1 VNFIMSEKAISIL
14 WGISF
19 WSLLSYLWIDWE
31 TLSIFAVVLFLD
43 FFFWI
48 IDVYLFDKSLI
59 TSKKAWRW
67 LLNKI
72 TKLLLPMIV
81 VIVLK
86 WVWFKEMDFL
96 ISSIMWIMIVSEWY
110 SIIWHLYSINTW
122 KQLPEI
128 DAFELLISK
137 ILSIFKKVIDAF
149 LDDIDKEK
157 SK

>member
-1 VNFIMSEKAISIL
+1 MNFIMSEKVISIL

-59 TSKKAWRW
+59 ISKKAWRW

>member
-1 VNFIMSEKAISIL
+1 MNFIMSEKVISIL

-19 WSLLSYLWIDWE
+19 WSLLSYFWIDWE
-31 TLSIFAVVLFLD
+31 TLSIFAVALFLD
-43 FFFWI
+43 FVFWI

-81 VIVLK
+81 VVVLK
-86 WVWFKEMDFL
+86 WVWFNEMDFL

-128 DAFELLISK
+128 DAFKLLISK

>member
-1 VNFIMSEKAISIL
+1 
-14 WGISF
+14 
-19 WSLLSYLWIDWE
+19 
-31 TLSIFAVVLFLD
+31 
-43 FFFWI
+43 
-48 IDVYLFDKSLI
+48 
-59 TSKKAWRW
+59 
-67 LLNKI
+67 
-72 TKLLLPMIV
+72 MIV
-81 VIVLK
+81 VVVLK

-128 DAFELLISK
+128 DAFELLVSK

>member
-1 VNFIMSEKAISIL
+1 
-14 WGISF
+14 
-19 WSLLSYLWIDWE
+19 
-31 TLSIFAVVLFLD
+31 
-43 FFFWI
+43 
-48 IDVYLFDKSLI
+48 
-59 TSKKAWRW
+59 
-67 LLNKI
+67 
-72 TKLLLPMIV
+72 MIV

-137 ILSIFKKVIDAF
+137 ILSIFKKVIDTF

>member
-1 VNFIMSEKAISIL
+1 M
-14 WGISF
+14 
-19 WSLLSYLWIDWE
+19 
-31 TLSIFAVVLFLD
+31 
-43 FFFWI
+43 
-48 IDVYLFDKSLI
+48 
-59 TSKKAWRW
+59 
-67 LLNKI
+67 NKI

-137 ILSIFKKVIDAF
+137 ILSIFKNVIDAF

>member
-1 VNFIMSEKAISIL
+1 M
-14 WGISF
+14 
-19 WSLLSYLWIDWE
+19 
-31 TLSIFAVVLFLD
+31 
-43 FFFWI
+43 
-48 IDVYLFDKSLI
+48 
-59 TSKKAWRW
+59 
-67 LLNKI
+67 NKI

-86 WVWFKEMDFL
+86 WVWFNEMDFL

>member
-1 VNFIMSEKAISIL
+1 MNFIMSEKVISIL

-43 FFFWI
+43 FVFWI

-96 ISSIMWIMIVSEWY
+96 ISSIMWIMIVSEGY

>member
-1 VNFIMSEKAISIL
+1 M
-14 WGISF
+14 
-19 WSLLSYLWIDWE
+19 
-31 TLSIFAVVLFLD
+31 
-43 FFFWI
+43 
-48 IDVYLFDKSLI
+48 
-59 TSKKAWRW
+59 
-67 LLNKI
+67 NKI

-96 ISSIMWIMIVSEWY
+96 ISSIMWIMIVSEGY

>member
-1 VNFIMSEKAISIL
+1 
-14 WGISF
+14 
-19 WSLLSYLWIDWE
+19 
-31 TLSIFAVVLFLD
+31 
-43 FFFWI
+43 
-48 IDVYLFDKSLI
+48 
-59 TSKKAWRW
+59 
-67 LLNKI
+67 
-72 TKLLLPMIV
+72 
-81 VIVLK
+81 
-86 WVWFKEMDFL
+86 MDFL

>member
-1 VNFIMSEKAISIL
+1 M
-14 WGISF
+14 
-19 WSLLSYLWIDWE
+19 
-31 TLSIFAVVLFLD
+31 
-43 FFFWI
+43 
-48 IDVYLFDKSLI
+48 
-59 TSKKAWRW
+59 
-67 LLNKI
+67 NKI

-137 ILSIFKKVIDAF
+137 ILCIFKKVIDAF
-149 LDDIDKEK
+149 LDDIDKKK

>member
-1 VNFIMSEKAISIL
+1 MNFIMSEKVISIL

-96 ISSIMWIMIVSEWY
+96 ISSIEITPVAADPSGIATVKNEVAKSAIFNLAGQKVNGNFKGIIVK
-110 SIIWHLYSINTW
+110 NG
-122 KQLPEI
+122 K
-128 DAFELLISK
+128 K
-137 ILSIFKKVIDAF
+137 ILK
-149 LDDIDKEK
+149 
-157 SK
+157 

>member
-1 VNFIMSEKAISIL
+1 
-14 WGISF
+14 
-19 WSLLSYLWIDWE
+19 
-31 TLSIFAVVLFLD
+31 
-43 FFFWI
+43 
-48 IDVYLFDKSLI
+48 
-59 TSKKAWRW
+59 
-67 LLNKI
+67 
-72 TKLLLPMIV
+72 MIV

-96 ISSIMWIMIVSEWY
+96 ISSIMWIMIVLEWY

>member
-1 VNFIMSEKAISIL
+1 M
-14 WGISF
+14 
-19 WSLLSYLWIDWE
+19 
-31 TLSIFAVVLFLD
+31 
-43 FFFWI
+43 
-48 IDVYLFDKSLI
+48 
-59 TSKKAWRW
+59 
-67 LLNKI
+67 NKI

-137 ILSIFKKVIDAF
+137 ILSIFKKVIDTF

>member
-1 VNFIMSEKAISIL
+1 M
-14 WGISF
+14 
-19 WSLLSYLWIDWE
+19 
-31 TLSIFAVVLFLD
+31 
-43 FFFWI
+43 
-48 IDVYLFDKSLI
+48 
-59 TSKKAWRW
+59 
-67 LLNKI
+67 NKI

>member
-1 VNFIMSEKAISIL
+1 M
-14 WGISF
+14 
-19 WSLLSYLWIDWE
+19 
-31 TLSIFAVVLFLD
+31 
-43 FFFWI
+43 
-48 IDVYLFDKSLI
+48 
-59 TSKKAWRW
+59 
-67 LLNKI
+67 NKI

-128 DAFELLISK
+128 DAFELLILK

>member
-1 VNFIMSEKAISIL
+1 
-14 WGISF
+14 
-19 WSLLSYLWIDWE
+19 
-31 TLSIFAVVLFLD
+31 
-43 FFFWI
+43 
-48 IDVYLFDKSLI
+48 
-59 TSKKAWRW
+59 
-67 LLNKI
+67 
-72 TKLLLPMIV
+72 MIV

>member
-1 VNFIMSEKAISIL
+1 
-14 WGISF
+14 
-19 WSLLSYLWIDWE
+19 
-31 TLSIFAVVLFLD
+31 
-43 FFFWI
+43 
-48 IDVYLFDKSLI
+48 
-59 TSKKAWRW
+59 
-67 LLNKI
+67 
-72 TKLLLPMIV
+72 MIV

-96 ISSIMWIMIVSEWY
+96 ISSIMWIMIISEWY

>member
-1 VNFIMSEKAISIL
+1 
-14 WGISF
+14 
-19 WSLLSYLWIDWE
+19 
-31 TLSIFAVVLFLD
+31 
-43 FFFWI
+43 
-48 IDVYLFDKSLI
+48 
-59 TSKKAWRW
+59 
-67 LLNKI
+67 
-72 TKLLLPMIV
+72 MIV

-86 WVWFKEMDFL
+86 WVWFKEMNFL

>member
-1 VNFIMSEKAISIL
+1 VNFIMSEKVISIL

>member
-1 VNFIMSEKAISIL
+1 MNFIMSEKVISIL
-14 WGISF
+14 WGIGF

-43 FFFWI
+43 FVFWI
-48 IDVYLFDKSLI
+48 IDVYLFDKSLL

-81 VIVLK
+81 VVVLK
-86 WVWFKEMDFL
+86 WVWFKEMNFL

>member
-1 VNFIMSEKAISIL
+1 
-14 WGISF
+14 
-19 WSLLSYLWIDWE
+19 
-31 TLSIFAVVLFLD
+31 
-43 FFFWI
+43 
-48 IDVYLFDKSLI
+48 
-59 TSKKAWRW
+59 
-67 LLNKI
+67 
-72 TKLLLPMIV
+72 MIV

-96 ISSIMWIMIVSEWY
+96 ISTIMWIMIVSEWY